1 MNPESV
7 VLVHRVIAK
16 TPELVKSTSLIDV
29 EVHITKMFIIVEA
42 PAVLPIQ
49 FDDVNRSL
57 KEVMEGAAAVSLA
70 KKLEHRTIDLRTLS
84 NQAIFN
90 ISAGICKLFRGY
102 LDKRTSFKRRSLVLL
117 PAKAAVM
124 FSKFN
129 NFNKDAYLAQSPQ
142 LHKQMLMCGDFWRI
156 YEAGPAFRAENSQTP
171 RHMTG
176 VGAPCLLS
184 SSSLLTEILGMISK

>member
-1 MNPESV
+1 M
-7 VLVHRVIAK
+7 
-16 TPELVKSTSLIDV
+16 
-29 EVHITKMFIIVEA
+29 EVHITKMFIIIEA

-57 KEVMEGAAAVSLA
+57 KEVMDGAAAVSLA

-102 LDKRTSFKRRSLVLL
+102 LDKRTSFKRRSLVL

-129 NFNKDAYLAQSPQ
+129 TSIKMPTWRRAPNCINKCLCAEISGGFMKPVRLLGQ
-142 LHKQMLMCGDFWRI
+142 RI
-156 YEAGPAFRAENSQTP
+156 P
-171 RHMTG
+171 RHLDT
-176 VGAPCLLS
+176 
-184 SSSLLTEILGMISK
+184 